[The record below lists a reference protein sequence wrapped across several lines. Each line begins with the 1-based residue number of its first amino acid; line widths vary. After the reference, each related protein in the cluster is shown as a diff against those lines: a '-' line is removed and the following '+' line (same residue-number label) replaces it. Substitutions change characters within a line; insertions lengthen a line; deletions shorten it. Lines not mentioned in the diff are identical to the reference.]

1 MAINPGSDLL
11 SDALA
16 AADPRKAQLAT
27 QRLTA
32 IAPNGSSTPPS
43 FEATLAEQQG
53 AAQSPANS
61 AANGTASPYAGAP
74 AAQAGP
80 AAQSSAGGAPA
91 GETASPQP
99 QAVPAGNPETPASP
113 ARQVAQNKARWGKAA
128 SAYREFETTMLKT
141 LFEAMLPQKGQRHL
155 WVRLGGQR
163 LEVDVRRCAGQG
175 VEKFMPTSWASP
187 AISKRKRGTAA
198 LLTPVR
204 RAPK

>member
-32 IAPNGSSTPPS
+32 IAANGSSPPPS

-53 AAQSPANS
+53 AAKSPANS

-113 ARQVAQNKARWGKAA
+113 TRQVAQNGAQGKAA

-141 LFEAMLPQKGQRHL
+141 LFEAMLPQKANGIYGSGLAGSVWKSMYADALAKASSHANVLGIARNLEAKARH
-155 WVRLGGQR
+155 GGSSNS
-163 LEVDVRRCAGQG
+163 G
-175 VEKFMPTSWASP
+175 SP
-187 AISKRKRGTAA
+187 RT
-198 LLTPVR
+198 
-204 RAPK
+204 